1 MHSVRNLSDYIA
13 ALIRAS
19 GPLTVARYMSEALNH
34 PKWGYYARRN
44 PLGSS
49 GDFITAPEI
58 SQMFGELVTAWL
70 IDCWEKMGRPD
81 PAIGG
86 ELGPGRGT
94 FISDL
99 WRVAQMVPRFSRAIN
114 LCLVET
120 SPVLREQQRQKLELM
135 GCSGEVTWVE
145 SFDEVPE
152 MPMLLIAN
160 EFFDALPVH
169 QYIRFR
175 GNWRERLVDIDPKTD
190 QGFCYILNSQI
201 TSIPSM
207 GVDER
212 CVVDALEVCPIGV
225 LLARGIGERLRRFSG
240 AALIID
246 YASAHPGL
254 SFQAVRAHSSVN
266 PLISPGES
274 DLSCAVDFKVLG
286 QAAGVAGA
294 RVHGPVPQGSFL
306 RSLGIEQ
313 RTATLIKEANPEM
326 ACAVSQ
332 SKNRL
337 IGPEFMGQ
345 LFNALAISSPDIPL
359 VEGFDI
365 K

>member
-81 PAIGG
+81 PAIVV

-160 EFFDALPVH
+160 
-169 QYIRFR
+169 
-175 GNWRERLVDIDPKTD
+175 
-190 QGFCYILNSQI
+190 
-201 TSIPSM
+201 
-207 GVDER
+207 
-212 CVVDALEVCPIGV
+212 
-225 LLARGIGERLRRFSG
+225 
-240 AALIID
+240 
-246 YASAHPGL
+246 
-254 SFQAVRAHSSVN
+254 
-266 PLISPGES
+266 
-274 DLSCAVDFKVLG
+274 
-286 QAAGVAGA
+286 
-294 RVHGPVPQGSFL
+294 
-306 RSLGIEQ
+306 
-313 RTATLIKEANPEM
+313 
-326 ACAVSQ
+326 
-332 SKNRL
+332 
-337 IGPEFMGQ
+337 
-345 LFNALAISSPDIPL
+345 
-359 VEGFDI
+359 
-365 K
+365 

>member
-1 MHSVRNLSDYIA
+1 MI
-13 ALIRAS
+13 
-19 GPLTVARYMSEALNH
+19 
-34 PKWGYYARRN
+34 
-44 PLGSS
+44 
-49 GDFITAPEI
+49 
-58 SQMFGELVTAWL
+58 GELVTAWL

-81 PAIGG
+81 PAIVV

-246 YASAHPGL
+246 YASTHPGL

-266 PLISPGES
+266 PLISPG
-274 DLSCAVDFKVLG
+274 
-286 QAAGVAGA
+286 
-294 RVHGPVPQGSFL
+294 
-306 RSLGIEQ
+306 
-313 RTATLIKEANPEM
+313 
-326 ACAVSQ
+326 
-332 SKNRL
+332 
-337 IGPEFMGQ
+337 
-345 LFNALAISSPDIPL
+345 
-359 VEGFDI
+359 
-365 K
+365 